1 MDDVW
6 KALADPTRRRILA
19 LLRER
24 DMSAGEVA
32 EHFELSKPTLS
43 GHFTVLKHAGLI
55 QGDKRGTSIVY
66 RLNVTLVEETLW
78 HLMST
83 LNVNPLG
90 KTRASRVHGTRPS
103 RSSP

>member
-32 EHFELSKPTLS
+32 EHFQLSKPTLS

-55 QGDKRGTSIVY
+55 RGDKHGTSIVY
-66 RLNVTLVEETLW
+66 QLNATLVEEALW
-78 HLMST
+78 HLMSA
-83 LNVNPLG
+83 LNMNPRE
-90 KTRASRVHGTRPS
+90 KASARRARGTRPA
-103 RSSP
+103 RSSR